1 MAHPTHSFPKQFA
14 LINGADTVTADIFA
28 IQIITAAS
36 SGTVAVKAAGIF
48 EQLGAN
54 GSDGNT
60 HLANADTPDGQRTGN
75 NLNTTHDAGFYERRS
90 DVSTTLPSAA
100 GNTIYGDFKSVTGA
114 SGDRILCYLK

>member
-14 LINGADTVTADIFA
+14 LINGAETVTADIFA
-28 IQIITAAS
+28 IQVISTTNT
-36 SGTVAVKAAGIF
+36 TVSVKAAGIF

-114 SGDRILCYLK
+114 SGDQILCYLK